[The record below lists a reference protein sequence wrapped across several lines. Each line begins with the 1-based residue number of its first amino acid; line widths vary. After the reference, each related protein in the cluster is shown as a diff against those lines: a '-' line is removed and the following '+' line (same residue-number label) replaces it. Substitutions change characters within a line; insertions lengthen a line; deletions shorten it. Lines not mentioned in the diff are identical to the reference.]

1 MNVSYTV
8 ETKNLL
14 SAVQVKARCCRKA
27 LLFGMLYPTSD
38 FANGQIRLSV
48 DLEKSMS
55 LFTAMAKS
63 VCRAELIWE
72 QIIRKSRRGE
82 QQEVWHLLGG
92 EECFPATL
100 LEEFREM
107 SEDLSRLRMCE
118 NCYAA
123 FVRGVFLAA
132 GTIVAPENA
141 YHVEFA
147 ISDEEKCER
156 FCNLLTELGFPSKIT
171 SRRGVRAIYLK
182 DSEVI
187 EDLFT
192 YIGAPQVALQIM
204 NTKIM
209 RDIRNNE
216 NRRANC
222 DTANIFKSTGAAA
235 SQIRAIKQLKESG
248 RLSTLAKN
256 LQITAELR
264 LEYPEVSLVELA
276 GLHEPPITKSGV
288 SHRLQKLVAA
298 AEETE

>member
-1 MNVSYTV
+1 MSVSYTI
-8 ETKNLL
+8 ETKNML

-38 FANGQIRLSV
+38 FTDVQIRLSL
-48 DLEKSMS
+48 DQEKSMS
-55 LFTAMAKS
+55 LFTTMAKS

-72 QIIRKSRRGE
+72 QMSRKSRRGE
-82 QQEVWHLLGG
+82 PQEVWHLLGG
-92 EECFPATL
+92 EECFPTPL
-100 LEEFREM
+100 LEEFREAA
-107 SEDLSRLRMCE
+107 EDLGRFRMCE

-123 FVRGVFLAA
+123 FIRGVFLTA

-147 ISDEEKCER
+147 ISDVAKCER
-156 FCNLLTELGFPSKIT
+156 FCNLLTELGFPAKIT
-171 SRRGVRAIYLK
+171 SRRGVHAIYLK
-182 DSEVI
+182 ESEII

-235 SQIRAIKQLKESG
+235 TQIRAIKQLKESG

-298 AEETE
+298 AEEIE

>member
-1 MNVSYTV
+1 MSVSYTV

-14 SAVQVKARCCRKA
+14 SAVQIKSRCCRKA
-27 LLFGMLYPTSD
+27 LLFGMLYSASD
-38 FANGQIRLSV
+38 FAEGQIRLSV
-48 DLEKSMS
+48 DQEKSMS
-55 LFTAMAKS
+55 LFTSMAKS
-63 VCRAELIWE
+63 VCRAEIIWE
-72 QIIRKSRRGE
+72 ETSRKSRRGE
-82 QQEVWHLLGG
+82 PQEVWQLLGG
-92 EECFPATL
+92 EECFPDPL
-100 LEEFREM
+100 LNEFRAA
-107 SEDLSRLRMCE
+107 SEELARLRVCE
-118 NCYAA
+118 NCFAA
-123 FVRGVFLAA
+123 FVRGVFLTS

-147 ISDEEKCER
+147 ISDEARCVR
-156 FCNLLTELGFPSKIT
+156 FCNLLTELGFPAKIT
-171 SRRGVRAIYLK
+171 TRRGVRAIYLK
-182 DSEVI
+182 ESEVI

-235 SQIRAIKQLKESG
+235 VQIRAIKQLKESG
-248 RLSTLAKN
+248 VLATLHKN

-264 LEYPEVSLVELA
+264 LEYPEVSLIELA